1 MERRRRKKIENER
14 NPIEVS
20 YESLGM
26 SIKNQGKKKKE
37 KYFLL
42 LLVGHLGFASRV
54 GSFLSFSFLPL
65 TVDSRLGWLTESG
78 VRWHNRRSH
87 WFPRPVPHPP
97 VLNSSLIGG
106 STGWFFF
113 SSSSPISSPVPL
125 VYTEHLLGET
135 NRGSLCQFV
144 GVSRNSS
151 ARRAKLN
158 MITHQ
163 EKDYKEREIFFSL

>member
-26 SIKNQGKKKKE
+26 SIKNQGKKKKD

-87 WFPRPVPHPP
+87 WFPRPVRHPGAKQFS
-97 VLNSSLIGG
+97 NRRIHRLI
-106 STGWFFF
+106 FFF
-113 SSSSPISSPVPL
+113 LLLLLLLFLLRFLSCTQNIFWGKRTGGLSVNSWGCL
-125 VYTEHLLGET
+125 VIPRL
-135 NRGSLCQFV
+135 V
-144 GVSRNSS
+144 G
-151 ARRAKLN
+151 LN
-158 MITHQ
+158 
-163 EKDYKEREIFFSL
+163 